1 MKVNLSF
8 ALLRKYLNIQ
18 WTMLMRENLMHA
30 AGGCWVVQINNPSML
45 RNWCYNHFCRN
56 SIKKW
61 LWPITDKGGEKQK
74 RADSV
79 E

>member
-1 MKVNLSF
+1 M
-8 ALLRKYLNIQ
+8 Q

-45 RNWCYNHFCRN
+45 GNWCYNHFCRN